1 MSPRRLLAV
10 LAVLSA
16 LLVPAAVAWACN
28 PSPSVKTDKLSYKE
42 GETMTV
48 SGRYFSTK
56 ETSTKQKNAVTLT
69 TDPAGAS
76 AGPVTVRRTGTFRT
90 KMATPNRP
98 GSYTLLATSS
108 NGSPAA
114 RTTFEV
120 ASPAT
125 AQPTPAK
132 SISREFNV
140 PSVEKAPPAGAG
152 EKAPAGVTVVV
163 PKGTTPGSPDGSG
176 EPNRAAPQSARGG
189 SAQQPARVF
198 YQSAPASAR
207 TAGGGS
213 VAGGTGGGF
222 DGGGGS
228 GSGSGGGNG
237 GGGGTASGSE
247 DGVIR
252 DLAGRTVF
260 VDSLAPADRRA
271 GRAGDAGR
279 TTTAA
284 QQPAGRGGPSERAAT
299 GDLWGGFRSGKAPSL
314 VEGDGSADDEGGPGA
329 SIGLGLLGLGLVGLL
344 SALAVAEV
352 RRRRA
357 LAG

>member
-10 LAVLSA
+10 LAAVSA
-16 LLVPAAVAWACN
+16 MLVPAAVAWACN
-28 PSPSVKTDKLSYKE
+28 PSPSMKTDKLSYEK

-48 SGRYFSTK
+48 SGRYFSTAK
-56 ETSTKQKNAVTLT
+56 SNAVTLT
-69 TDPAGAS
+69 TDPAGA
-76 AGPVTVRRTGTFRT
+76 AGGPVPVRKTGTFRT
-90 KMATPNRP
+90 KMAVPNRA

-120 ASPAT
+120 ASP
-125 AQPTPAK
+125 TPAEAPPQENAPM
-132 SISREFNV
+132 EFNE
-140 PSVEKAPPAGAG
+140 PGVERS
-152 EKAPAGVTVVV
+152 PAGVTVIRRI
-163 PKGTTPGSPDGSG
+163 PRGTDTPPTGSPDRSDERSPAPPADRGSS
-176 EPNRAAPQSARGG
+176 R
-189 SAQQPARVF
+189 QPPRVF
-198 YQSAPASAR
+198 YQAAPAPAR
-207 TAGGGS
+207 TGGGS
-213 VAGGTGGGF
+213 VAGATGGGF

-228 GSGSGGGNG
+228 GSAPGGGNG

-252 DLAGRTVF
+252 DLTGRTVF

-271 GRAGDAGR
+271 GRAGDGGR

-284 QQPAGRGGPSERAAT
+284 QEPAGRGGPSERAAT

-314 VEGDGSADDEGGPGA
+314 VAGEGSPDEGGPGA